1 MKSKKIIISR
11 YKEDISWVNDYDLD
25 HIIYNKGNEIDG
37 NYNVLKMDNIGN
49 NQRDIF
55 HYILNNYDKLED
67 IMVFVQGNPFDHCKR
82 EKFDTLI
89 NNEIFTAL
97 ESFEDIQQN
106 NAQILDSNGGYMEIN
121 NSWYIGAHNATHN
134 QFCIYGSFDDFM
146 NKTFKNYT
154 SEHWNRFTPGSQYI
168 ITKEI
173 AHFYS
178 KNFWS
183 FLMNSLNKNNMT
195 EGHIIERSLWKIFNC
210 YLEPIDT
217 LK

>member
-1 MKSKKIIISR
+1 MKTKKIIISR
-11 YKEDISWVNDYDLD
+11 YKEDISWVKNYDLD
-25 HIIYNKGNEIDG
+25 YVIYNKGDEIDDD
-37 NYNVLKMDNIGN
+37 YNVLKMDNIGN

-55 HYILNNYDKLED
+55 HYILTNYDNLED
-67 IMVFVQGNPFDHCKR
+67 IIIFVQGNPFDHCKR
-82 EKFDTLI
+82 EKFDRLI
-89 NNEIFTAL
+89 NNEFFTAL

-121 NSWYIGAHNATHN
+121 NSWYIGAHNVRE
-134 QFCIYGSFDDFM
+134 D
-146 NKTFKNYT
+146 
-154 SEHWNRFTPGSQYI
+154 WNRFTPGSQYI

-210 YLEPIDT
+210 YLEPIDS